1 MTIRSLATA
10 GIGAALT
17 VAALSVAPS
26 AAAPKKPIDQCM
38 TDDGYGRFRPCSALY
53 KREHPNWRNGPE
65 CMTDDGY
72 GRMRPCSSLYRQGG
86 NANPDGANS
95 TFPKTGKQPF

>member
-1 MTIRSLATA
+1 MIIRSLAIA

-17 VAALSVAPS
+17 VAALSVTPS
-26 AAAPKKPIDQCM
+26 AAAPKRPIQQ
-38 TDDGYGRFRPCSALY
+38 
-53 KREHPNWRNGPE
+53 

-86 NANPDGANS
+86 NANPGGANS
-95 TFPKTGKQPF
+95 TFPKSSRQPF